1 VGKIEQAQIPRHVA
15 IVMDGNGRWAKK
27 HRLPKIAGHRAGIK
41 SVEEVI
47 RAAEDIGIKI
57 LTLYTFSTENW
68 NRPRP
73 EIDALMNL
81 LEGYLE
87 RETDRIASEGVRLH
101 AIGRIAKLPPGIQIK
116 LRKAEEKTSR
126 NKKILVNIA
135 INYGGRAEIVDAAK
149 KILEDVNER
158 RLTSDYITENTFSDY
173 LYTAGIPDPD
183 MLIRTSGEMR
193 ISNFL
198 LWQISYSE
206 IHVTKTLWPDFRKK
220 DLEKAILD
228 YQRRERRYGG

>member
-1 VGKIEQAQIPRHVA
+1 
-15 IVMDGNGRWAKK
+15 MDGNGRWAKK

-41 SVEEVI
+41 SVEEVM
-47 RAAEDIGIKI
+47 RAAEELGIKI